1 MRRAGEERC
10 APSCDKA
17 LKFGTGVP
25 KGPEL
30 AQAPEAHMRER
41 ALKALEI
48 SRGGEAL
55 AVGGIGA
62 VAQERDGVEPVELD
76 RVKGPAGSG
85 GRERLAHEVGGDFG
99 RLAPAHRVD
108 CPEREVMDRA
118 RMHLRDE
125 ALRMPFAN
133 EVEAENHRVLR
144 GGPAL
149 LGLRVEQEAAGGGRD
164 FDGVGLVRPGAV
176 QINEDPADRLL
187 GKPLHHGNP
196 LVGEEQKIGKDR

>member
-1 MRRAGEERC
+1 MRRAGRKD
-10 APSCDKA
+10 ARRVVHDRDKA

-85 GRERLAHEVGGDFG
+85 GRERK
-99 RLAPAHRVD
+99 
-108 CPEREVMDRA
+108 CSDRA
-118 RMHLRDE
+118 KNAAIRM
-125 ALRMPFAN
+125 RMRLTAFSRN
-133 EVEAENHRVLR
+133 F
-144 GGPAL
+144 PAQT
-149 LGLRVEQEAAGGGRD
+149 V
-164 FDGVGLVRPGAV
+164 FFV
-176 QINEDPADRLL
+176 
-187 GKPLHHGNP
+187 
-196 LVGEEQKIGKDR
+196 